1 MDANLKEMG
10 TAQLSTA
17 WGLQET
23 IYLCVIVVG
32 AEEGDIRL
40 KKKNTKTKKAREWL
54 DNSIEMGK
62 DAWGRMP
69 EGEK

>member
-1 MDANLKEMG
+1 MDAIFKEMG

-17 WGLQET
+17 CGLQKQF
-23 IYLCVIVVG
+23 IGLIVIG

-40 KKKNTKTKKAREWL
+40 KRKKTKRKKEREQL
-54 DNSIEMGK
+54 DNCMEMRK
-62 DAWGRMP
+62 DA